1 MRKQTVKADKNIL
14 FVGGTSS
21 GKTTL
26 LSSCL
31 QEILNTEPVIT
42 CENTNEIALDR
53 INIGQLRAAISRA
66 TRSS

>member
-1 MRKQTVKADKNIL
+1 MKKQMAKADENIL
-14 FVGGTSS
+14 FVGDTSS

-31 QEILNTEPVIT
+31 LESLNAERVIT
-42 CENTNEIALDR
+42 CEDTSEITLDR
-53 INIGQLRAAISRA
+53 INVGQLRAAISRA